1 MPIALTERS
10 TPLFITKSTR
20 RASSAGVSVR
30 VATLKMSAP
39 CALAEAALAPKL
51 RGDGVDLKS
60 WNERI
65 RQTCCFRARSSRD
78 LNPWDER
85 SSTSRYLAYD
95 KKRKGKSSGCWN
107 VRLFVSPS

>member
-39 CALAEAALAPKL
+39 CALADAALARKL
-51 RGDGVDLKS
+51 RGDGVDLKL

-65 RQTCCFRARSSRD
+65 RQIFCFRARSSRD
-78 LNPWDER
+78 LNPCAER
-85 SSTSRYLAYD
+85 SSTSRYLAYG
-95 KKRKGKSSGCWN
+95 KKRKSKSSRCWN
-107 VRLFVSPS
+107 ERL